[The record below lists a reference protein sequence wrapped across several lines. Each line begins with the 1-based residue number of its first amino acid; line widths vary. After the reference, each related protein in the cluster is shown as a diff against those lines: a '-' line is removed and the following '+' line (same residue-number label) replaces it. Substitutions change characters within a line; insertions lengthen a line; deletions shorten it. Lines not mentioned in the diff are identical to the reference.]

1 MGTVSLSIQN
11 RLFWLGRYSERAYM
25 TIEFTLDQLDLLIDG
40 EAHDHREFCAMMG
53 IPCPYESAEEFL
65 QHYAFDQALPWSIAA
80 CVENMLGNGMVL
92 RETISTPTLA
102 YLQMAK
108 NAMDL
113 AAESKGPSVELQW
126 IQDDI
131 MAFRGSLDLSV
142 ETEAIENIVKAGGFV
157 ERLSLMLRVGW
168 NIQRLDAEL
177 KKLLNALYKTELPT
191 VPESLQVISNHVLGE
206 KAADKAELLQAVE
219 NLFIV

>member
-1 MGTVSLSIQN
+1 MGSVSLSTQN
-11 RLFWLGRYSERAYM
+11 RLFWLGRYSERVYM
-25 TIEFTLDQLDLLIDG
+25 TLEFTMEQYDLLIDG
-40 EAHDHREFCAMMG
+40 DAHNHKEFCSNMG
-53 IPCPYESAEEFL
+53 IPCPYESSEEFIT
-65 QHYAFDQALPWSIAA
+65 HYMFDKNYEWSIAS

-113 AAESKGPSVELQW
+113 AAASEGPGVQFQW

-131 MAFRGSLDLSV
+131 MAFRGSLGISV
-142 ETEAIENIVKAGGFV
+142 ETESVENLVKAGGFV
-157 ERLSLMLRVGW
+157 ERLSLMLRLDW
-168 NIQRLDAEL
+168 QIHRLKAEL
-177 KKLLNALYKTELPT
+177 KKLLDSLYKTDLPT
-191 VPESLQVISNHVLGE
+191 VPESLDTITAYVMDQQEVDHGT
-206 KAADKAELLQAVE
+206 LLRCVE